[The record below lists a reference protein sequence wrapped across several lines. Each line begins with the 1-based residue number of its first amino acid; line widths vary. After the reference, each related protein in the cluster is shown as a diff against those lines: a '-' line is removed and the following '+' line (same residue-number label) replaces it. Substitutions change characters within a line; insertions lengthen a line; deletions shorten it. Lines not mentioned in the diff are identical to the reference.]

1 METAENKY
9 ITVAYKLYTTEDG
22 KRDLLEETAAEHPFQ
37 FISGLGTTLEAFESQ
52 IVNLHK
58 GDKFE
63 FTIPFAEAYGEY
75 DEEHVIDLPK
85 NIFEIDG
92 KFDNEHIYP
101 GNIIPLMNSEGQRL
115 NGSVVEVKADTVV
128 MDMNHPLAGE
138 DLTFVGEVT
147 ESRPAT
153 NEEIQEMIKMMTG
166 EGGCSCGSCGDGCG
180 DDCGDSCGDSC
191 GCGHCH

>member
-1 METAENKY
+1 
-9 ITVAYKLYTTEDG
+9 
-22 KRDLLEETAAEHPFQ
+22 
-37 FISGLGTTLEAFESQ
+37 
-52 IVNLHK
+52 
-58 GDKFE
+58 
-63 FTIPFAEAYGEY
+63 
-75 DEEHVIDLPK
+75 
-85 NIFEIDG
+85 
-92 KFDNEHIYP
+92 
-101 GNIIPLMNSEGQRL
+101 MNSEGQRL
-115 NGSVVEVKADTVV
+115 NGSVVAVKADTVV

>member
-1 METAENKY
+1 M
-9 ITVAYKLYTTEDG
+9 
-22 KRDLLEETAAEHPFQ
+22 
-37 FISGLGTTLEAFESQ
+37 
-52 IVNLHK
+52 
-58 GDKFE
+58 
-63 FTIPFAEAYGEY
+63 
-75 DEEHVIDLPK
+75 IDLPK

-138 DLTFVGEVT
+138 DLTFAGEVV

-153 NEEIQEMIKMMTG
+153 NEEIQEMVKMMTG

>member
-1 METAENKY
+1 MC
-9 ITVAYKLYTTEDG
+9 IRDSG
-22 KRDLLEETAAEHPFQ
+22 KRDLVEETAAEHPFQ

-115 NGSVVEVKADTVV
+115 NGSVVEVDVYKRQALEGTC
-128 MDMNHPLAGE
+128 HPWGAI
-138 DLTFVGEVT
+138 F
-147 ESRPAT
+147 PFIA
-153 NEEIQEMIKMMTG
+153 N
-166 EGGCSCGSCGDGCG
+166 
-180 DDCGDSCGDSC
+180 
-191 GCGHCH
+191 